1 MVCGLSK
8 IYEDNGREVVALK
21 DVNLEVKES
30 EFVMIVGPSG
40 CGKTSLITKGSV
52 QFLATAQDP
61 NIKMYANGA
70 SSDFV
75 LTMDASEGA
84 DGLVATGDIKSLDEL
99 TDFFELV
106 K

>member
-1 MVCGLSK
+1 MDIQV
-8 IYEDNGREVVALK
+8 IEDESTYAAL
-21 DVNLEVKES
+21 
-30 EFVMIVGPSG
+30 IA
-40 CGKTSLITKGSV
+40 KGSV

-75 LTMDASEGA
+75 LAMDASEGA
-84 DGLVATGDIKSLDEL
+84 DGLVATGDIKSPDDLI
-99 TDFFELV
+99 DFFELV